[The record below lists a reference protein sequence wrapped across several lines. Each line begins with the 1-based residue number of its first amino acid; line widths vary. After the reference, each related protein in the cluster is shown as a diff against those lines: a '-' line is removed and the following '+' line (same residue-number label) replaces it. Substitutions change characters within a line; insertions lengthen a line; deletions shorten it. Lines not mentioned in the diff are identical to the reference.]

1 MPKQRNKYLGAAEIP
16 PSVEEFLSKTG
27 GISMQLLLNYIEELE
42 RQNKLLHEVNAKLDR
57 NLKRS
62 LNVSKGPVS

>member
-42 RQNKLLHEVNAKLDR
+42 RQNKLLHEVN
-57 NLKRS
+57 
-62 LNVSKGPVS
+62 VT